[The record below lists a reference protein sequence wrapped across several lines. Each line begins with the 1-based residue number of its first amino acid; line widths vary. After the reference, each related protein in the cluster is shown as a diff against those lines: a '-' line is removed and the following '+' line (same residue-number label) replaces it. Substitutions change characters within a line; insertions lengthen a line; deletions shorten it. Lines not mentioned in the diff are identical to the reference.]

1 MEYLADIKGKI
12 VESILSIYSKNYNIT
27 DLVFDRCK
35 KEFVGDY
42 TLVTFAFSKNV
53 GESPELVGNKIG
65 EFLLNNKWIHSYN
78 VIKGFLNIQMTDEF
92 WIKNVMYFQNT
103 SITKI
108 LHYQSEP
115 KNFLIEYCSPNTNK
129 PLHLGH
135 IRNVLLGW
143 SMRNI
148 LKAKSYDVST
158 TQVINDR
165 GIAICKSMWAWK
177 QFANGATPQS
187 TGIKGDHFVGDYYV
201 MFENKFKEEY
211 AQWQST
217 SQANDIYTNS
227 RKESE
232 SSDDFFKRYKN
243 DYFNKI
249 SEIGA
254 QAREMLLQW
263 EAQVPEVLELWKRM
277 NAWVY
282 EGFEVT
288 HKKLNIHFN
297 SCYYESQTY
306 LLGKEIVQQGL
317 DKQVFYREADGS
329 VWVDLESKGLD
340 KKILLR
346 SDGTS
351 VYITQDLGTAQQRHK
366 ELNKDHYIYVV
377 ADEQD
382 YHFKVL
388 FETLKLLE
396 EPYANGLYHL
406 AYGMVE
412 LPTGRMKSREGTVVD
427 ADDLID
433 EVESEAKLV
442 AEERGEIVHL
452 SDEEKSKVY
461 HQIGMA
467 ALKYFMLKVQAK
479 KRMIFDPKESV
490 DMQGNTGPYIVN
502 AYVRIKSI
510 ERRQAIES
518 IDQYNEIIVEQEKEL
533 LKLIMEYPG
542 IVDEA
547 VKQYDPSGIANYC
560 YSLAKEFH
568 RFYHDCRILNAET
581 EEQKK
586 WRLTL
591 CKIVSDYL
599 NHGMQCL
606 GIDMPDRM

>member
-1 MEYLADIKGKI
+1 MVHLEEFKNKI
-12 VESILSIYSKNYNIT
+12 VGCIERVYSGKEFSKV
-27 DLVFDRCK
+27 LVFDRCK

-42 TLVTFAFSKNV
+42 TLVTFGFTKSF
-53 GESPELVGNKIG
+53 GESPEVIANKIG
-65 EFLLNNKWIHSYN
+65 EDLVLNKLIHSFN

-92 WIKNVMYFQNT
+92 WVKNLLYFQNT
-103 SITKI
+103 SIPDI
-108 LHYQSEP
+108 LKDNVVSKKY
-115 KNFLIEYCSPNTNK
+115 LIEYCSPNTNK

-135 IRNVLLGW
+135 IRNILLGW
-143 SMRNI
+143 SMHNI
-148 LKAKSYDVST
+148 LEAKSYDVST

-165 GIAICKSMWAWK
+165 GIAICKSMLAWQK
-177 QFANGATPQS
+177 FGNGATPSS

-201 MFENKFKEEY
+201 LFETKFKEEY
-211 AQWQST
+211 AYWQSNT
-217 SQANDIYTNS
+217 EGQTAFNNFK
-227 RKESE
+227 KESE
-232 SSDDFFKRYKN
+232 SSDEFFKRYKN
-243 DYFNKI
+243 DYFNKV
-249 SEIGA
+249 SKLGA
-254 QAREMLLQW
+254 EAKEMLVKW
-263 EAQVPEVLELWKRM
+263 ESNDKDIVLLWSQM
-277 NAWVY
+277 NSWVY
-282 EGFEVT
+282 DGFEQT
-288 HKKLNIHFN
+288 HKKLNIRFE

-317 DKQVFYREADGS
+317 EKNVFYREEDGS

-340 KKILLR
+340 KKIVLR

-351 VYITQDLGTAQQRHK
+351 VYITQDLGTAQARHK
-366 ELNKDHYIYVV
+366 ELQKDHYIYVV

-427 ADDLID
+427 ADDLIQ

-452 SDEEKSKVY
+452 NEEEKSQVY

-510 ERRQAIES
+510 ERKQTIQNITNFSET
-518 IDQYNEIIVEQEKEL
+518 IVDQEKEL
-533 LKLIMEYPG
+533 IKLVMEYKTV
-542 IVDEA
+542 IDDA
-547 VKQYDPSGIANYC
+547 VKEYDPAGVANYC
-560 YSLAKEFH
+560 YILAKEFH

-581 EEQKK
+581 EEQKN
-586 WRLTL
+586 WRLAISKL
-591 CKIVSDYL
+591 VADYL
-599 NHGMQCL
+599 KHGMFCL
-606 GIDMPDRM
+606 GIEMPDRM